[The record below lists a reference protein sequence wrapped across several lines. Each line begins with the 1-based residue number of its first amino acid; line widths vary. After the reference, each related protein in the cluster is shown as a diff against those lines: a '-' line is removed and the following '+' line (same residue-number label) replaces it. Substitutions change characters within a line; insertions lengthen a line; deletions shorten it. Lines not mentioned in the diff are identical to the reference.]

1 MHNFHE
7 ISPSWNC
14 SGGSM
19 KVKNPRR
26 ESRDKRRQ
34 HTKYTQFKKSEKKE
48 KSLWVDDDDDK
59 WKEKVSH
66 LVSVDDGEEP
76 SRVSVL
82 FNHTRAEALDEL
94 RNFFFEI
101 YLCARLRDIIFIML
115 FAHRREEIRG
125 TEKVNIA
132 AGRKMRRRR
141 KTVANY
147 GREQHKFRD
156 WENASQ
162 LSVLDVRAFFL
173 PSKRII
179 MRRAR
184 IMFRE

>member
-1 MHNFHE
+1 MHNFYE

-94 RNFFFEI
+94 RNFFF
-101 YLCARLRDIIFIML
+101 RDL
-115 FAHRREEIRG
+115 FMRSTPRYHFHYAFRSSPRRNTRNWKSKHCSG
-125 TEKVNIA
+125 KKNA
-132 AGRKMRRRR
+132 SKKKNGRKLR
-141 KTVANY
+141 
-147 GREQHKFRD
+147 
-156 WENASQ
+156 S
-162 LSVLDVRAFFL
+162 RA
-173 PSKRII
+173 
-179 MRRAR
+179 A
-184 IMFRE
+184 